1 MEIEMKYSV
10 ADKKQAE
17 EIWEDPELL
26 AVCDLDSR
34 ETVLMK
40 AIYFD
45 TEDHVLSAHDMAFRV
60 RMEGS
65 RLVAS
70 LKWNGSVIDGCHR
83 REEINVPVADE
94 TYFINPPADLF
105 QESEQ
110 GKVLLQLVGE
120 KPLFS
125 IMENRFLRRKMR
137 ADSGNAICEIAVDTG
152 EIIADGGTMP
162 ICELEIELYSG
173 ETEEI
178 QNMGRMLAEKYGLMP
193 EGRSKY
199 ARGLSLSGIG
209 SEVGR
214 I

>member
-1 MEIEMKYSV
+1 MKYKI

-26 AVCDLDSR
+26 SVCDLESR

-45 TEDHVLSAHDMAFRV
+45 TEDRILSAHDMAFRV

-70 LKWNGSVIDGCHR
+70 LKWNGSVVDGCHK

-105 QESEQ
+105 RESEQ
-110 GKVLLQLVGE
+110 GKVLLGLVGD

-125 IMENRFLRRKMR
+125 LMENRFLRRRMR
-137 ADSGNAICEIAVDTG
+137 ADVEDAICEIAVDTG
-152 EIIADGGTMP
+152 EIITDGGSVP

-173 ETEEI
+173 EMEEI
-178 QNMGRMLAEKYGLMP
+178 KNIGRTLEEKYGLQP
-193 EGRSKY
+193 EEKTKY
-199 ARGLSLSGIG
+199 ARGLAAAGI
-209 SEVGR
+209 SRV
-214 I
+214 